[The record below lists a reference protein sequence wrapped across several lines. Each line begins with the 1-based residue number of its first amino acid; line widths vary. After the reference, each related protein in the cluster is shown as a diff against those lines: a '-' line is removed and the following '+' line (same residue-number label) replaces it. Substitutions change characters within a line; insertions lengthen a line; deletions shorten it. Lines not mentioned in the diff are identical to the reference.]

1 MVRSRLGW
9 LLLCCVSAFF
19 VAAADLGILTLEARG
34 QSQESLFET
43 LTLFRAGENGYFC
56 YRNSSLIVSPKGTV
70 LVLAEARK
78 RSCRDWDDIDVVL
91 RRSFDYG
98 KTWTDVQVIVDEGP
112 HTMGN
117 TCPVVD
123 RETGTIWL
131 PFCKNNRSVFVM
143 KSTDEGATWSEP
155 VDITG
160 SARDPAWGYV
170 GTGPGHGIQLKSGR
184 LLIPS
189 WADITP
195 ALIPWA
201 GQIGPESQKL
211 LDLIFHIS
219 LPLIWSSHW
228 RGQSVQLSYVT
239 FSDDH
244 GATWKRGEPLT
255 ENASDECEV
264 VETMDGSLYMNMRSR
279 QRTFRRAYARSPDGG
294 QTWSEVRND
303 ATLPEPSCQGSLV
316 RFTDQE
322 SFRKNRVLLAHPS
335 KTDARSHM
343 TVRVSYD
350 ECRTW
355 PVSRVVTAGP
365 GGYSDLAVAPDM
377 TVLLSYNVPP
387 RRFGK
392 AKVDWGTDTRI
403 DLARFNLEWLT
414 DGSDHLEAKAK

>member
-1 MVRSRLGW
+1 MVRSSLGW

-19 VAAADLGILTLEARG
+19 VAGADLGILTLEARG

-43 LTLFRAGENGYFC
+43 LTLFRAGENGYVC

-131 PFCKNNRSVFVM
+131 PFCKNNRRVFVM

-170 GTGPGHGIQLKSGR
+170 GTGPGHGIQLKNGR
-184 LLIPS
+184 LLVPS
-189 WADITP
+189 WADISP
-195 ALIPWA
+195 APIPWA
-201 GQIGPESQKL
+201 NQIGPESEKI

-228 RGQSVQLSYVT
+228 RGQSVQLSYAL

-244 GATWKRGEPLT
+244 GATWAGRGADGKRL
-255 ENASDECEV
+255 
-264 VETMDGSLYMNMRSR
+264 
-279 QRTFRRAYARSPDGG
+279 
-294 QTWSEVRND
+294 
-303 ATLPEPSCQGSLV
+303 
-316 RFTDQE
+316 
-322 SFRKNRVLLAHPS
+322 
-335 KTDARSHM
+335 
-343 TVRVSYD
+343 
-350 ECRTW
+350 
-355 PVSRVVTAGP
+355 
-365 GGYSDLAVAPDM
+365 
-377 TVLLSYNVPP
+377 
-387 RRFGK
+387 
-392 AKVDWGTDTRI
+392 
-403 DLARFNLEWLT
+403 
-414 DGSDHLEAKAK
+414 